1 MKSCQ
6 ARAQYIAPL
15 QTKERRSGAEE
26 DGFAL
31 EHFDGEEEGDGGVN
45 ASGEEDEND
54 GVPVIGSGDELL
66 AKKADIQDGDE
77 GELGSELDAG
87 EHGGDGGGDND
98 KNHRREKA
106 LGVFLRFEEDRACH

>member
-54 GVPVIGSGDELL
+54 GVPVIGSSDELL

-77 GELGSELDAG
+77 GELGSELDAVG
-87 EHGGDGGGDND
+87 HGGDGGGEYDERTWGG
-98 KNHRREKA
+98 KSR
-106 LGVFLRFEEDRACH
+106 GVF